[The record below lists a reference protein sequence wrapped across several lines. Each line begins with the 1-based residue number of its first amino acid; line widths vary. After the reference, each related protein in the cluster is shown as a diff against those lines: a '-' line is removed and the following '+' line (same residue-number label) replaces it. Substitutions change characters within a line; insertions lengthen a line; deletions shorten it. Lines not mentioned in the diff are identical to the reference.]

1 MRDAEAKCVFV
12 FLQHFGEEG
21 GLARPAGPAENKG
34 SRALGGDSCDSLHD
48 SLVTAYLGGDS
59 CDSGDHPVT

>member
-1 MRDAEAKCVFV
+1 MRDAEAKCVFM

-21 GLARPAGPAENKG
+21 RLACPAGPAENKG

-48 SLVTAYLGGDS
+48 SLVTAYLGGD
-59 CDSGDHPVT
+59 CGDHPET